1 MHKLD
6 LKDCKL
12 LYELDCN
19 SRQTIQQ
26 LAKKIGLSKDA
37 VKYRINRL
45 YNSKIIKSFNAVI
58 DTGKLG
64 FTSYRLFLKFYQL
77 SPEKHGFL
85 T

>member
-1 MHKLD
+1 MFKLD
-6 LKDCKL
+6 LKDRKL

-37 VKYRINRL
+37 VNYRINKLIR
-45 YNSKIIKSFNAVI
+45 NGIIKSFNAVI

-64 FTSYRLFLKFYQL
+64 FISFRLFLNSIIYPLLKKKRY
-77 SPEKHGFL
+77 
-85 T
+85 